1 MAGFDLVPEG
11 HGQTQRQ
18 LDGDP
23 VHIQFHGAPIHNIR
37 IPQTMAMKGQ
47 FLRGDRIFNPIHM
60 HMTGKMLNLQWDI
73 KVAVVQE
80 YVQRASSTVL
90 VAAEPG

>member
-1 MAGFDLVPEG
+1 MGFDLVPEG
-11 HGQTQRQ
+11 YGQTQRQ

-47 FLRGDRIFNPIHM
+47 FLRGDRIFNSIHM
-60 HMTGKMLNLQWDI
+60 HMTGKTLNFKRDV

-80 YVQRASSTVL
+80 YVKCAGSTVL
-90 VAAEPG
+90 VSTEPG